1 MMGSST
7 PKCTLSSEYVYC
19 GTVGGGD
26 GSTWRVWRATA
37 SQPAVCCSSYT
48 SQQQVKD
55 FQRIQIQ
62 QKSKADISQ
71 EDIERIFFLMP
82 FD

>member
-1 MMGSST
+1 M
-7 PKCTLSSEYVYC
+7 KLS
-19 GTVGGGD
+19 
-26 GSTWRVWRATA
+26 RAKDAKGPMLILFT
-37 SQPAVCCSSYT
+37 
-48 SQQQVKD
+48 KD